1 MKKFWL
7 SILLGTLLVIIVP
20 VITVIDHFSNHSER
34 PLASGGRMDLSG
46 WNFDRGPVPL
56 SGEWEF
62 YPGRLLAPSDFQGG
76 TPEAGPHLAQVPG
89 NWRPAMPEKAWNRA
103 VGYGTYRLLVDIPQ
117 QGDRLYGVR
126 VLNIRSS
133 SRVFM
138 NGEEIGSS
146 GTPAA
151 TVAEGRQSNIP
162 YFGFASHTGG
172 TAEIIIQASNFSYHS
187 GGIVAPVLLGDAEAI
202 LTHRERSLTLD
213 WTTFIC
219 LIVLSGFLL
228 MLSRVR
234 DREGSVLH
242 LGLLC
247 VSASVYVLTHG
258 EKLIDFLL
266 PGLNY
271 VFVMKIQLISATL
284 IYYFLLKY
292 VSLSVQHSISRR
304 VWNIYLGLTI
314 AQILIASLLHPLIF
328 SRLEPF
334 LLLYAAST
342 IGFAVYVMLK
352 GLIRNREN
360 IFLNVVS
367 IQSILVAIVVN
378 IFSLAGLEL
387 SRLLIPY
394 EIVLFILVQSVMM
407 AKRYAASFREIES
420 LSRRLLVLDA
430 LKDEFMAKT
439 SHELKM
445 PLADI
450 VNLAHTMGDG
460 AAGPLTDI
468 QRRELSMIVSTGA
481 RLTALIGD
489 MSDFAKLNH
498 GDLAPRPQAVDLRMI
513 VVSVVEVMREITGT
527 SQLEFRMD
535 LPHSLPLVEAD
546 NDRLSQILFTLLG
559 NAVKHTPRGV
569 IGVTAEVRG
578 REVAVTV
585 SDTGEG
591 IPEERLA
598 TLFKPFIEAD
608 EGVREYRNAGLGLN
622 ITLKLVELYG
632 GRMAVESKPGEG
644 SRFTFTLPALS
655 ESLPLQTEHGA
666 AAETAAAYSPAASAD
681 GSPAGDSFPLCEN
694 SLAGAGTQSGTGP
707 QADLSQ
713 QTGTNQQTGV
723 NSQAGINSQSGISSQ
738 SGAEPHSA
746 AEWSSPAE
754 RDPSFRAPVNE
765 GGECCRIL
773 IVDDDPVNTEVL
785 RGALRLENHQVI
797 AVDSGP
803 AALQQVQHNPNL
815 DLVILDWLM
824 PDMSGLSLLK
834 AIRERFVLSEL
845 PVLLL
850 TTRSRPEDL
859 QAAFG
864 AGVNDFL
871 SKPVDLRE
879 FTARVRTLLD
889 MRKSARA
896 SLRAEIAY
904 LQAQIKPHFLYN
916 ALNAII
922 AVCPDDPDKATE
934 LLLELSQYLR
944 SSFDFQNR
952 NETVPIQKELELV
965 RSYLALEKARFDDR
979 LEMEWDLPGEL
990 YEFLPPLVIQPLVE
1004 NAINHGILRRE
1015 SGGIVRLTIR
1025 VLPAHLLVTVS
1036 DNGIGMTE
1044 EQIRHIL
1051 SDEHRGGIGLK
1062 NIRRRL
1068 MKMYG
1073 EGLMIESEPGAG
1085 TRVSFRLPRLVLN
1098 DV

>member
-20 VITVIDHFSNHSER
+20 VITVIDRFSNHSER

-46 WNFDRGPVPL
+46 WNFDKGPVPL

-62 YPGRLLAPSDFQGG
+62 YPGRLLAPADFQGG

-151 TVAEGRQSNIP
+151 AVAEGRQSNIP

-202 LTHRERSLTLD
+202 LTHQERSLTLD

-258 EKLIDFLL
+258 EKLIDFLI

-342 IGFAVYVMLK
+342 IGFAVYVMLM

-367 IQSILVAIVVN
+367 IQSILAAIVVN

-407 AKRYAASFREIES
+407 TKRYAASFREIES

-569 IGVTAEVRG
+569 IEVTAEVRG

-591 IPEERLA
+591 IPEERLV
-598 TLFKPFIEAD
+598 TLFEPFIEAD

-632 GRMAVESKPGEG
+632 GRMAAESKPGEG

-655 ESLPLQTEHGA
+655 ESLPLQTEHET
-666 AAETAAAYSPAASAD
+666 AAETAAAYSPAAYSSAEPAA
-681 GSPAGDSFPLCEN
+681 GPPAGDSFPLCEN
-694 SLAGAGTQSGTGP
+694 SLAGAGAQSGMNP
-707 QADLSQ
+707 
-713 QTGTNQQTGV
+713 
-723 NSQAGINSQSGISSQ
+723 Q
-738 SGAEPHSA
+738 SGAESHSA
-746 AEWSSPAE
+746 AELSSPAE
-754 RDPSFRAPVNE
+754 RDPSFRPSVNE
-765 GGECCRIL
+765 GGQCCRIL

-785 RGALRLENHQVI
+785 LGALRLENHQVI

-1025 VLPAHLLVTVS
+1025 LLPAHLLVTVS

-1044 EQIRHIL
+1044 EQIRHVL

-1085 TRVSFRLPRLVLN
+1085 THVSFRLPRLVLN